1 MQIFA
6 GTLNM
11 DAQGNVADEHA
22 EKYGDVSGR
31 VVFSYEN
38 EQGEVIEQEQAFTT
52 AIRKPQTI
60 DLVIE
65 EEAPET
71 NQWWVTIVILTIL
84 TLLLAIALLYFRM
97 KHYQR
102 IGREIYERTKYL

>member
-1 MQIFA
+1 MQKN
-6 GTLNM
+6 TEM
-11 DAQGNVADEHA
+11 SPA
-22 EKYGDVSGR
+22 EL
-31 VVFSYEN
+31 F
-38 EQGEVIEQEQAFTT
+38 F
-52 AIRKPQTI
+52 PM
-60 DLVIE
+60 IE

-84 TLLLAIALLYFRM
+84 TLLLAIAVLYFRM

>member
-1 MQIFA
+1 M
-6 GTLNM
+6 
-11 DAQGNVADEHA
+11 
-22 EKYGDVSGR
+22 
-31 VVFSYEN
+31 
-38 EQGEVIEQEQAFTT
+38 EQEQAFTT